1 MSDKPTSLAALELL
15 QRRGIVIKHLLDLHA
30 QPLKHDRSGQARGAA
45 RRSEAHLLPA
55 QIFDR
60 VYLGARQHVHFRN
73 RQADNVVDPVLE
85 IGNFSLGA
93 EIVEHVGLGDG
104 DIDLAQVEQVVEV
117 GSSAVSD
124 DGDDAQVLTVVE
136 DFRHLVGKGHVG
148 AGQLPAGNADRPVV
162 LAGSHCRVAAALF
175 ERFRHRLR
183 VCVREEFE
191 RAKRE
196 CESQNCQQT
205 HCAAR

>member
-1 MSDKPTSLAALELL
+1 MSA
-15 QRRGIVIKHLLDLHA
+15 RRIHRFYNLH
-30 QPLKHDRSGQARGAA
+30 QTEEDAA
-45 RRSEAHLLPA
+45 RWWRDHILLV
-55 QIFDR
+55 D
-60 VYLGARQHVHFRN
+60 RN
-73 RQADNVVDPVLE
+73 RVTE
-85 IGNFSLGA
+85 
-93 EIVEHVGLGDG
+93 
-104 DIDLAQVEQVVEV
+104 AQL
-117 GSSAVSD
+117 
-124 DGDDAQVLTVVE
+124 LTVIE